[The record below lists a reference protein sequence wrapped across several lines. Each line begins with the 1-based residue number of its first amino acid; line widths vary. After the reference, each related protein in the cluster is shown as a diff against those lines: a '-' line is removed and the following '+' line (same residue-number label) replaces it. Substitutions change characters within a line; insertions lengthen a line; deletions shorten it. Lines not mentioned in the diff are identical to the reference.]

1 MFKSIG
7 LPEILLILLIVFI
20 FFGAGKLPQVGEQF
34 GKAIRAFKKS
44 QSTDDVE
51 EVKAEEKNNAV
62 ADKSPSSRKK
72 SKSAQEVT

>member
-44 QSTDDVE
+44 QSADDGE
-51 EVKAEEKNNAV
+51 EAKAEEQNLVA
-62 ADKSPSSRKK
+62 ADKSSSHRKK
-72 SKSAQEVT
+72 SKSAQQIT